1 MYNQSAHPQLHAHKA
16 NLIHQ
21 LASEYAMCM
30 QCLLENLNPTL
41 VFETKSGDLAVTRQ
55 GDGYVMDFPLN
66 PPTKE
71 VCGQIYTFMSQE
83 HASPTNN
90 SYYSFK

>member
-1 MYNQSAHPQLHAHKA
+1 
-16 NLIHQ
+16 
-21 LASEYAMCM
+21 MCM
-30 QCLLENLNPTL
+30 SCLLENVNPTL

-71 VCGQIYTFMSQE
+71 VCGRTNTFMSQE
-83 HASPTNN
+83 NASPINN
-90 SYYSFK
+90 SFKYSLNTLCQDMSFTLCGSVGTLYGMS